1 MARSNIRAGNTWER
15 DCVNK
20 LKSRSIYPHVVTS
33 RYANRARDHKDKIDL
48 VNSDEH
54 LRGMMTDSIQT
65 KTTVDNLN
73 YAQIL
78 ESMTSFPGTR
88 KVIWHRKTKKA
99 GKLFKEV
106 GQFAIMSID
115 DHIELLVHWR
125 AAQVLQK
132 VLPHLPE
139 ETQEE
144 VKKELSTLGLP
155 Y

>member
-1 MARSNIRAGNTWER
+1 MARSNIRAGNNWER

-33 RYANRARDHKDKIDL
+33 RFANRARDHKDKIDL

-54 LRGMMTDSIQT
+54 LVGMMTDSIQT
-65 KTTVDNLN
+65 KTTVDNIN

-88 KVIWHRKTKKA
+88 KVIWHKKTKRA
-99 GKLFKEV
+99 GKLFKEE
-106 GQFAIMSID
+106 GQFAIMAID
-115 DHIELLVHWR
+115 DHLELLAHWR
-125 AAQVLQK
+125 ASQLLQK
-132 VLPHLPE
+132 VLPLLPE
-139 ETQEE
+139 DKQEE

>member
-54 LRGMMTDSIQT
+54 LNGMMTDSIQT

-115 DHIELLVHWR
+115 DHIELLAHWR
-125 AAQVLQK
+125 AAQILNEVKQY
-132 VLPHLPE
+132 LPDEVH
-139 ETQEE
+139 EE
-144 VKKELSTLGLP
+144 VEAKLSALGLP